1 VTERP
6 HTNRFLVR
14 RPDRHW
20 PLVLSTVLGA
30 AALLFAALLLV
41 GWPRLKATTIHYDLV
56 QMRKEVESL
65 RHLQRRLAI
74 EVERERGPAR
84 LAERARELG
93 LQPPP
98 PPALLADPPGVVAP
112 ARGQVGAAA
121 AVVTASAN
129 GRTR

>member
-1 VTERP
+1 MTERP
-6 HTNRFLVR
+6 PTNRFLVR

-56 QMRKEVESL
+56 KMRREVESL
-65 RHLQRRLAI
+65 RQLQRRLAI
-74 EVERERGPAR
+74 EVERERGPAH

-98 PPALLADPPGVVAP
+98 PPALLAAPPAAVAP
-112 ARGQVGAAA
+112 ARGQVGAAG
-121 AVVTASAN
+121 AVVTTSAK